1 MMMTSFLRPSVLLPL
16 MLLLALALM
25 PTIAVAS
32 GQQFYIG
39 FFARILIYALAASA
53 LNLALGFGGLVG
65 FGHALFI
72 GLGAYCVALP
82 SLFGLENGWVHLL
95 LAIAIC
101 GLTGLATG
109 AISLRTRGIAFIMI
123 TLAFAQMGYFVFV
136 SLKQFGGDDGMSII
150 ATSLLGGGIDL
161 GSVTTLYYAAWL
173 LLALVLGWM
182 SRLRNAPFG
191 MALRAS
197 RQNLTRVNAL
207 GFPALR
213 FQMIAYAISAALCGV
228 AGFLLANLNAYA
240 SPAMMSWQVSGE
252 LIVMVVL
259 GGLGSVFGPLL
270 GALAFIGIE
279 EIMKNYTEHWPL
291 IFGPMVVLIAL
302 SGRDGI
308 MGGLLHLDGW
318 LSRRRG
324 AVKDEPQQAPGGAAA
339 ASNAAQAVTA
349 NVTPNVPFAEG
360 AQ

>member
-1 MMMTSFLRPSVLLPL
+1 MMTSFLRPSVLLPL
-16 MLLLALALM
+16 LLLLALALV
-25 PTIAVAS
+25 PTIAATG
-32 GQQFYIG
+32 GQQFYVG

-53 LNLALGFGGLVG
+53 LNLALGYGGLVG

-82 SLFGLENGWVHLL
+82 SLFGLENGWMHLL
-95 LAIAIC
+95 LTIAIC

-123 TLAFAQMGYFVFV
+123 TLAFSQMGYFVFV
-136 SLKQFGGDDGMSII
+136 SLKQFGGDDGMSIVT
-150 ATSLLGGGIDL
+150 TSLLGSGVDL
-161 GSVTTLYYAAWL
+161 GAVTTLYYAAWL
-173 LLALVLGWM
+173 LLVLVLGWM

-197 RQNLTRVNAL
+197 RQNFTRVNAL
-207 GFPALR
+207 GFPAMR

-270 GALAFIGIE
+270 GALAFIGME
-279 EIMKNYTEHWPL
+279 EIMKSYTEHWTL
-291 IFGPMVVLIAL
+291 IFGPMIVLIAL
-302 SGRDGI
+302 SGKDGV
-308 MGGLLHLDGW
+308 MGGLLKLDNW

-324 AVKDEPQQAPGGAAA
+324 PMKTAAPKASVTATSAGTGVQATSSA
-339 ASNAAQAVTA
+339 ASNT
-349 NVTPNVPFAEG
+349 PFAG
-360 AQ
+360 GVK